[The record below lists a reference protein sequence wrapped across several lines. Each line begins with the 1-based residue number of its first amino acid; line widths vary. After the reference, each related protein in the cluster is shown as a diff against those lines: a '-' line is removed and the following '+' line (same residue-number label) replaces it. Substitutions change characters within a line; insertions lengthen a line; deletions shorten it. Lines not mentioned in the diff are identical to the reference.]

1 MVGRFRQDAN
11 ATLAVWP
18 RRKRIDCSSVA
29 VLRRASQV
37 HFRAAKF
44 HARQTWLAGVQRL
57 AAQANWHGERTEQR
71 WADWRA
77 WVGWASWI
85 GAADRISAVAQRR
98 LQPLH
103 LAPSFGLARL
113 ATVTHSLL
121 VTSSLL
127 LCIRHTILL
136 RLELDHRL
144 HHIARNLTIE
154 LDGSRLFLSFSLIST
169 ILRPPSPLHFG
180 FSIGRRLAQLVL

>member
-1 MVGRFRQDAN
+1 M
-11 ATLAVWP
+11 
-18 RRKRIDCSSVA
+18 
-29 VLRRASQV
+29 LRRGSQV

-57 AAQANWHGERTEQR
+57 AAQVNWYGERTEQR

-77 WVGWASWI
+77 WVGRASWI
-85 GAADRISAVAQRR
+85 GAANRISAVAQRR

-103 LAPSFGLARL
+103 LEPSFGLARL

-127 LCIRHTILL
+127 LCIGTPYSYDSNLI
-136 RLELDHRL
+136 
-144 HHIARNLTIE
+144 IAWIT
-154 LDGSRLFLSFSLIST
+154 SRAISPTNWTSPDSCSRSLIST

-180 FSIGRRLAQLVL
+180 FLDRSAARATRPLSLPLSFSRENRSTSPVGVSPRRSASTL